1 MNDSPIRT
9 NKDLLFLCFLPMNER
24 YPSYRVK
31 RLPFLL
37 QPMLPK
43 AIKHKVAILAAAACL
58 QSAALAALVAGI
70 ETNDLVTPSAEL
82 DKVIKTLE
90 AEQAKVQKDPQNASA
105 NGDWTKA
112 FNAAVTQVQELA
124 NKKDPNAAYVLAKWG
139 ILVGGNNVNVNS
151 IVDLYRAAGSI
162 PAAQIELAQVLLN
175 GFRQDADKTREA
187 VNLIVEAEKSGNKLA
202 RRMKAQLHL
211 SGSAAPIIAQDN
223 KAAVELLEKASADG
237 DGDATLGLYQIYS
250 RGVTG
255 YAQDFAKALEYLKTA
270 AEKQSNATALGEYGA
285 RLLAGDTGDGKGA
298 PNLVTK
304 NVQQALKMFEDAAK
318 GGLAAANRIL
328 GQIYEGG
335 VGENGADVKPDLK
348 KAIEYYGKAAQGSDP
363 AALFRLA
370 QASETG
376 VASTGAKPD
385 DKGNWD
391 PKDILVQ
398 PNGKNALDLYRM
410 AAQNNAAEAFFAVG
424 RFYETGTVVDKDPE
438 KAFALYIRAANAGV
452 LAAMNQL
459 AGLYANGAGVTQD
472 IIAAGGWYKRAA
484 DGGYPAAKIAYGM
497 MAEQGTG
504 MERNGVVAERY
515 YSEAAAL
522 GAPLAMIRLSTLHL
536 SGVEAGKPNYPLAW
550 AYAQLAS
557 EVTKGQSAE
566 INQYVSALE
575 DAKKDNNKV
584 FTEDVIKQ
592 GKAELE
598 KLKKTMNVSATPAAA
613 APAAS
618 APKADAKK
626 KK

>member
-1 MNDSPIRT
+1 M
-9 NKDLLFLCFLPMNER
+9 LL
-24 YPSYRVK
+24 
-31 RLPFLL
+31 
-37 QPMLPK
+37 K
-43 AIKHKVAILAAAACL
+43 AIKHKVAVLAAIAAFHGAVF
-58 QSAALAALVAGI
+58 AAPIAGI
-70 ETNDLVTPSAEL
+70 EKADLVKPSAEL
-82 DKVIKTLE
+82 DKVLGTLE
-90 AEQAKVQKDPQNASA
+90 AEQTKVQKDPQNANA

-124 NKKDPNAAYVLAKWG
+124 NKGDTNAAYVLAKWG

-151 IVDLYRAAGSI
+151 IVDLYRKAGSI

-211 SGSAAPIIAQDN
+211 SGAAAPIIPQDN
-223 KAAVELLEKASADG
+223 KSAVELLEKASTDG

-250 RGVTG
+250 RGITG

-270 AEKQSNATALGEYGA
+270 AEKQNNATALGEYGA
-285 RLLAGDTGDGKGA
+285 RLLAGDTGDGKNA

-328 GQIYEGG
+328 GQIHEGG
-335 VGENGADVKPDLK
+335 VGENGADVKPDIE

-370 QASETG
+370 QASESG
-376 VASTGAKPD
+376 IAKPNAKPD

-472 IIAAGGWYKRAA
+472 IIAAAGWYKRAA
-484 DGGYPAAKIAYGM
+484 DAGYAPAKIAYGM

-504 MERNGVVAERY
+504 VERSGVVAERY

-522 GAPLAMIRLSTLHL
+522 GAPLAMVRLSTLHL

-557 EVTKGQSAE
+557 EATKGQSAE
-566 INQYVSALE
+566 INQYVAALE
-575 DAKKDNNKV
+575 DAKKEDKKV
-584 FTEDVIKQ
+584 FTEEVIKQ

-598 KLKKTMNVSATPAAA
+598 KLKKTMNITTAPA
-613 APAAS
+613 APAPAPAAT
-618 APKADAKK
+618 APKSDTKK

>member
-1 MNDSPIRT
+1 M
-9 NKDLLFLCFLPMNER
+9 LL
-24 YPSYRVK
+24 
-31 RLPFLL
+31 
-37 QPMLPK
+37 K
-43 AIKHKVAILAAAACL
+43 AIKHHAAVLAAIAAFHG
-58 QSAALAALVAGI
+58 SVFAAPVAGI
-70 ETNDLVTPSAEL
+70 EKADLVKPSVEIS
-82 DKVIKTLE
+82 KVIDALE
-90 AEQAKVQKDPQNASA
+90 AEQAKVQKDPQNANA

-124 NKKDPNAAYVLAKWG
+124 NKGDPNAAYVLAKWG

-151 IVDLYRAAGSI
+151 IVDLYRKAGSI
-162 PAAQIELAQVLLN
+162 PAAQIELAQVLLQ

-187 VNLIVEAEKSGNKLA
+187 VNLIVEAEKAGNKLA

-211 SGSAAPIIAQDN
+211 SGAAVPAIPQEN
-223 KAAVELLEKASADG
+223 KAAVDLLEKASSEG
-237 DGDATLGLYQIYS
+237 DGEATLGLYQIYS
-250 RGVTG
+250 RGIAG
-255 YAQDFAKALEYLKTA
+255 YAQDFSKALEYLKTS
-270 AEKQSNATALGEYGA
+270 AEKQANATALGEYGA
-285 RLLAGDTGDGKGA
+285 RLLAGDTGDGKTA
-298 PNLVTK
+298 PNLVIK

-335 VGENGADVKPDLK
+335 VGEGGADVKPDIK

-376 VASTGAKPD
+376 IAAPDTKPD
-385 DKGNWD
+385 KDGNWD
-391 PKDILVQ
+391 PKDILVA
-398 PNGKNALDLYRM
+398 PNAKNALDLYRL

-424 RFYETGTVVDKDPE
+424 RFYETGTVVDKDAT

-472 IIAAGGWYKRAA
+472 IIAAAGWYKRAA
-484 DGGYPAAKIAYGM
+484 DAGFAPAKIAYGM

-504 MERNGVVAERY
+504 VERSGVVAERY
-515 YSEAAAL
+515 YSEAATL

-536 SGVEAGKPNYPLAW
+536 AGVEPGKPNYALAW

-557 EVTKGQSAE
+557 EATKGQSPE
-566 INQYVSALE
+566 VNQYVAALE
-575 DAKKDNNKV
+575 DAKKDDKKV

-592 GKAELE
+592 GKAELD
-598 KLKKTMNVSATPAAA
+598 KLKKTINVSSTPAA
-613 APAAS
+613 PAVPVGANAS
-618 APKADAKK
+618 DSTKSGKK
-626 KK
+626 KKP

>member
-1 MNDSPIRT
+1 M
-9 NKDLLFLCFLPMNER
+9 LL
-24 YPSYRVK
+24 
-31 RLPFLL
+31 
-37 QPMLPK
+37 K
-43 AIKHKVAILAAAACL
+43 AIKHKVAVLAAIAAFHG
-58 QSAALAALVAGI
+58 AAFAAPIAGI
-70 ETNDLVTPSAEL
+70 EKSDLVKPSAEL
-82 DKVIKTLE
+82 DKILVTLE
-90 AEQAKVQKDPQNASA
+90 AEQAKVQKDPQNTGA
-105 NGDWTKA
+105 NGDWTNA

-124 NKKDPNAAYVLAKWG
+124 NKKDANAAYVLAKWG

-175 GFRQDADKTREA
+175 GFRQDTDKTREA
-187 VNLIVEAEKSGNKLA
+187 VNLIVEAEKAGNKLA

-211 SGSAAPIIAQDN
+211 SGAAAPVIAQDN
-223 KAAVELLEKASADG
+223 KTAVELLEKASTDG
-237 DGDATLGLYQIYS
+237 DGDASLGLYQIYA
-250 RGVTG
+250 RGITG
-255 YAQDFAKALEYLKTA
+255 YAQDFAKSLDYLKMA

-285 RLLAGDTGDGKGA
+285 RLLAGDTGDGKTA

-304 NVQQALKMFEDAAK
+304 NVQQALKMFEDSAK

-335 VGENGADVKPDLK
+335 VGENNADVKPDLQ

-370 QASETG
+370 QASESG
-376 VASTGAKPD
+376 IAKPESKPEAD
-385 DKGNWD
+385 GSWD
-391 PKDILVQ
+391 PKNILVQ
-398 PNGKNALDLYRM
+398 PNAKNALDLYRM

-484 DGGYPAAKIAYGM
+484 DAGYAPAKIAYGM

-504 MERNGVVAERY
+504 MERNLILAERT
-515 YSEAAAL
+515 YSEAAQL
-522 GAPLAMIRLSTLHL
+522 GAPLAMVRLATLHIN
-536 SGVEAGKPNYPLAW
+536 GVEPGKPNFPLAW

-557 EVTKGQSAE
+557 EATKGQSAE
-566 INQYVSALE
+566 INQFVANLE
-575 DAKKDNNKV
+575 DAKKDDKKIY
-584 FTEDVIKQ
+584 TEDMIKQ

-598 KLKKTMNVSATPAAA
+598 KLKKSINLAP

-618 APKADAKK
+618 AAPEAAPAAPKSDAKK
-626 KK
+626 KATK

>member
-1 MNDSPIRT
+1 
-9 NKDLLFLCFLPMNER
+9 
-24 YPSYRVK
+24 
-31 RLPFLL
+31 
-37 QPMLPK
+37 MLPK
-43 AIKHKVAILAAAACL
+43 AIKHKVAVLAAAACI
-58 QSAALAALVAGI
+58 QSTALAALVAGI
-70 ETNDLVTPSAEL
+70 ETNDLVKPSVEL

-90 AEQAKVQKDPQNASA
+90 AEQAKTQKDPQNTNA

-112 FNAAVTQVQELA
+112 FNAAVSQVQELA

-151 IVDLYRAAGSI
+151 IVDLYRAAGAI

-187 VNLIVEAEKSGNKLA
+187 VNLIIEAEKAGNKLA

-211 SGSAAPIIAQDN
+211 SGAAAPTIAQDN
-223 KAAVELLEKASADG
+223 KAAVELLEKASAEG
-237 DGDATLGLYQIYS
+237 DGDATLGLYQVYS
-250 RGVTG
+250 RGITG

-270 AEKQSNATALGEYGA
+270 AEKQANATALGEYGA
-285 RLLAGDTGDGKGA
+285 RLLAGDTGDGKA
-298 PNLVTK
+298 SPNLVTK

-335 VGENGADVKPDLK
+335 VGENGVDVKPDVK

-376 VASTGAKPD
+376 VAATGAKPD
-385 DKGNWD
+385 KDGNWD

-424 RFYETGTVVDKDPE
+424 RFYETGTVVDKDPQ

-452 LAAMNQL
+452 LGAMNQL

-484 DGGYPAAKIAYGM
+484 DAGYAPAKIAYGM

-515 YSEAAAL
+515 YSEAASL
-522 GAPLAMIRLSTLHL
+522 GAPLAMVRLSTLHL

-550 AYAQLAS
+550 AYAQFAS

-566 INQYVSALE
+566 INQYVAALE
-575 DAKKDNNKV
+575 DAKKEDKKV
-584 FTEDVIKQ
+584 FTEEVIKQ

-598 KLKKTMNVSATPAAA
+598 KLKKMLNFTEAGAPAEPAAA
-613 APAAS
+613 AP
-618 APKADAKK
+618 KADGKK

>member
-1 MNDSPIRT
+1 M
-9 NKDLLFLCFLPMNER
+9 LF
-24 YPSYRVK
+24 
-31 RLPFLL
+31 
-37 QPMLPK
+37 K
-43 AIKHKVAILAAAACL
+43 ATKLKLAALLIAAGMH
-58 QSAALAALVAGI
+58 SAAYAALVAGV
-70 ETNDLVTPSAEL
+70 ETNDLVKPSADL
-82 DKVIKTLE
+82 DKVFKTLE
-90 AEQAKVQKDPQNASA
+90 TEQAKIQKDPHNANA

-124 NKKDPNAAYVLAKWG
+124 NKGDTNAAYVLAKWG

-151 IVDLYRAAGSI
+151 IVDLYRKAGAI
-162 PAAQIELAQVLLN
+162 PAAQIELAQVLLQ

-187 VNLIVEAEKSGNKLA
+187 VNLIVEAEKAGNKLA

-211 SGSAAPIIAQDN
+211 SGSAAPIVAQDN
-223 KAAVELLEKASADG
+223 KAAVELLEKASTEG
-237 DGDATLGLYQIYS
+237 DGEATLGLYQIYS
-250 RGVTG
+250 RGITG

-270 AEKQSNATALGEYGA
+270 AEKQANATALGEYGA
-285 RLLAGDTGDGKGA
+285 RLLAGDTGDGKTA

-335 VGENGADVKPDLK
+335 VGEKGIDVKPDVK

-376 VASTGAKPD
+376 IAAPDAKPD

-398 PNGKNALDLYRM
+398 PNGKNALDLYRL
-410 AAQNNAAEAFFAVG
+410 AAQNNAPEAFFAVG

-484 DGGYPAAKIAYGM
+484 DNGYAPAKIAYGM

-504 MERNGVVAERY
+504 VERSGVVAERY
-515 YSEAAAL
+515 YSEAAAQ
-522 GAPLAMIRLSTLHL
+522 GAPLAMVRLSTLHL

-557 EVTKGQSAE
+557 EATKGQSAE
-566 INQYVSALE
+566 INQYVAALE
-575 DAKKDNNKV
+575 DAKKEDKKV
-584 FTEDVIKQ
+584 FTEEVIKQ

-598 KLKKTMNVSATPAAA
+598 KLKKTLNITAAPAAA
-613 APAAS
+613 ASAEPAAAAS
-618 APKADAKK
+618 KSDAKK
-626 KK
+626 KAVK

>member
-1 MNDSPIRT
+1 M
-9 NKDLLFLCFLPMNER
+9 LL
-24 YPSYRVK
+24 
-31 RLPFLL
+31 
-37 QPMLPK
+37 K
-43 AIKHKVAILAAAACL
+43 AIKHNLAIL
-58 QSAALAALVAGI
+58 LAALCLHTAAFAAPVAGI
-70 ETNDLVTPSAEL
+70 ERADLVKPSAEL
-82 DKVIKTLE
+82 DKVLNALE
-90 AEQAKVQKDPQNASA
+90 VEQAKIQKDPQNTNA

-139 ILVGGNNVNVNS
+139 ILVGGNNVNVNT
-151 IVDLYRAAGSI
+151 IVDLYRAAGEI
-162 PAAQIELAQVLLN
+162 PAAQIELAQVLLQ

-187 VNLIVEAEKSGNKLA
+187 VNLIVKAGDAGNKLA

-211 SGSAAPIIAQDN
+211 SGAAAPTIPQDN
-223 KAAVELLEKASADG
+223 KTAVELLEKASADG

-250 RGVTG
+250 RGITG

-270 AEKQSNATALGEYGA
+270 AEKQNNATALGEYGA
-285 RLLAGDTGDGKGA
+285 RLLAGDKGDGKTA

-335 VGENGADVKPDLK
+335 VGENGADVKADIK

-363 AALFRLA
+363 ASLFRLA
-370 QASETG
+370 QASESG
-376 VASTGAKPD
+376 IAADGAKPD
-385 DKGNWD
+385 KDGNWD
-391 PKDILVQ
+391 PKDILVA
-398 PNGKNALDLYRM
+398 PNAKNALDLYRL

-424 RFYETGTVVDKDPE
+424 RFYETGTVVDKDAE

-472 IIAAGGWYKRAA
+472 IIAAAGWYKRAA
-484 DGGYPAAKIAYGM
+484 DAGYAPAKIAYGM

-504 MERNGVVAERY
+504 VERSGVVAERY

-536 SGVEAGKPNYPLAW
+536 AGVEAGKPNYALAW

-557 EVTKGQSAE
+557 EATKGQSPE
-566 INQYVSALE
+566 VNQYVAALE
-575 DAKKDNNKV
+575 DAKKDDKKV

-592 GKAELE
+592 GKTELE
-598 KLKKTMNVSATPAAA
+598 KLKKTINIAPAAA
-613 APAAS
+613 APAAA
-618 APKADAKK
+618 APAADAAKSDAKK
-626 KK
+626 KAVK

>member
-1 MNDSPIRT
+1 M
-9 NKDLLFLCFLPMNER
+9 LL
-24 YPSYRVK
+24 
-31 RLPFLL
+31 
-37 QPMLPK
+37 K
-43 AIKHKVAILAAAACL
+43 ATKLKLAVVLAAL
-58 QSAALAALVAGI
+58 GMQSAALAALVAGV
-70 ETNDLVTPSAEL
+70 ETNDLVSPSADL
-82 DKVIKTLE
+82 QKVFKTLE
-90 AEQAKVQKDPQNASA
+90 EEQGKIQKDPQNANA

-124 NKKDPNAAYVLAKWG
+124 NKDDKNAAYVLAKWG

-151 IVDLYRAAGSI
+151 IVDLYRKAGSI
-162 PAAQIELAQVLLN
+162 PAAQIELAQVLLQ

-187 VNLIVEAEKSGNKLA
+187 VTLIVEAEKSGNKLA

-211 SGSAAPIIAQDN
+211 SGAAAPIIAQDN
-223 KAAVELLEKASADG
+223 KAAVELLEKASKDG

-250 RGVTG
+250 SGITG
-255 YAQDFAKALEYLKTA
+255 YAQDFAKALDYLKNA
-270 AEKQSNATALGEYGA
+270 AEKQANATALGEYGA
-285 RLLAGDTGDGKGA
+285 RLLAGDSGDGKTG

-304 NVQQALKMFEDAAK
+304 NVQQALKMFEDSAK

-335 VGENGADVKPDLK
+335 VGENGADVKSDIE

-376 VASTGAKPD
+376 IAKTNAKPD

-398 PNGKNALDLYRM
+398 PNAKNALDLYRL

-424 RFYETGTVVDKDPE
+424 RFYETGTVVDRDPQ

-459 AGLYANGAGVTQD
+459 AGLYANGAGTTQD
-472 IIAAGGWYKRAA
+472 IIAAAGWYKRAA
-484 DGGYPAAKIAYGM
+484 DAGFAPAKIAYGM

-504 MERNGVVAERY
+504 VERSGVVAERY
-515 YSEAAAL
+515 YSEAAAQ

-536 SGVEAGKPNYPLAW
+536 SGVETGKPNYPLAW

-557 EVTKGQSAE
+557 EATKGQSAE
-566 INQYVSALE
+566 VNQYVAALE
-575 DAKKDNNKV
+575 DAKKDDKKV
-584 FTEDVIKQ
+584 FTEDIIKQ
-592 GKAELE
+592 GKDEFE
-598 KLKKTMNVSATPAAA
+598 KLKKTMAPTSTPAA

-618 APKADAKK
+618 STKSESKK
-626 KK
+626 KSNR